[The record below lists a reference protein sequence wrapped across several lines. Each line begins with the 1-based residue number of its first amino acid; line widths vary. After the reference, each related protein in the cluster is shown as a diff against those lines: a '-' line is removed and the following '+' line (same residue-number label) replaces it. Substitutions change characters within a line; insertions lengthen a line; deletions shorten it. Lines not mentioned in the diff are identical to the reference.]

1 MDRSIELRVGNELL
15 ELEISGGTTAGEV
28 VAVLVRRNLLAADQA
43 YFLEH
48 AGRRLDQTQRL
59 DDLDLGRGRDL
70 QVVTASGVA
79 PQLLPPDESVPSS
92 ETEGPSVEL
101 PETKTEDP
109 TYEGAFQT
117 LRKLRMVNRGLL
129 DFRVKDPDKRI
140 FQVFLKYRTSAL
152 YKTPRGELP
161 TVMIGNE
168 VEVYVTLDYPRH
180 SPVFVWASRIFHP
193 NIVAGEEVRLL
204 GRTAPGS
211 LTLEEGLRRLVEML
225 QYKKDWYR
233 LEPAAN
239 KQAAQWAADNR
250 HLFPLGEKSLITEL
264 PVGEIEEEAAAEAD
278 LLLPEEPLPPEQ
290 PSPAEEEPSPLTL
303 AKEEAEELPPLPPD
317 SEMAEKVLITLQV
330 EGNEIDVR
338 LPVTTPFG
346 QLAETILLQLSMPTT
361 DEAGEAI
368 HYTWVLDRT
377 GQQLEDLSLA
387 VQGIVDGDVIVLTQQ
402 GND

>member
-92 ETEGPSVEL
+92 ETEGLSVEL
-101 PETKTEDP
+101 PEAKPEDP
-109 TYEGAFQT
+109 AYEGAFQT

-168 VEVYVTLDYPRH
+168 VEVYVPLDYPRH

-264 PVGEIEEEAAAEAD
+264 PVGEIEEEAAAEAA

-303 AKEEAEELPPLPPD
+303 AKEEAEELSPLPPD
-317 SEMAEKVLITLQV
+317 SEMAEKVLITLRV

-346 QLAETILLQLSMPTT
+346 QLAETILPQLSMPTT

-368 HYTWVLDRT
+368 HYAWVLNRT
-377 GQQLEDLSLA
+377 GQQLKDLSLA
-387 VQGIVDGDVIVLTQQ
+387 RQGILDSDVIVLSQQ
-402 GND
+402 GDD

>member
-15 ELEISGGTTAGEV
+15 ELEIPGGTTAGEV
-28 VAVLVRRNLLAADQA
+28 VAVLVRRDLLAADQA

-59 DDLDLGRGRDL
+59 DDLDLGRGRGL

-109 TYEGAFQT
+109 AYEGAFQT

-168 VEVYVTLDYPRH
+168 VEVYVPLDYPRH

-204 GRTAPGS
+204 GKTVPGS
-211 LTLEEGLRRLVEML
+211 LTLEEGLHCLVEML
-225 QYKKDWYR
+225 QYKKGWYR

-239 KQAAQWAADNR
+239 KEAAQWAADNR

-264 PVGEIEEEAAAEAD
+264 PVGEIEEEVAAEVD
-278 LLLPEEPLPPEQ
+278 LLLPEEPSPPEQ

-303 AKEEAEELPPLPPD
+303 AKEEAEELKKKF
-317 SEMAEKVLITLQV
+317 EAAGAKVEL
-330 EGNEIDVR
+330 R
-338 LPVTTPFG
+338 
-346 QLAETILLQLSMPTT
+346 
-361 DEAGEAI
+361 
-368 HYTWVLDRT
+368 
-377 GQQLEDLSLA
+377 
-387 VQGIVDGDVIVLTQQ
+387 
-402 GND
+402 